1 MRNIILHNH
10 NKVWRKGHF
19 SLYKPWTGKNALI
32 SDAVRG
38 RITRKGG
45 TLIRLLWAT
54 QRISLSLSVPLSVSP
69 YLSPFS
75 LSLLSLSGKG
85 KVTAMIFVQKA
96 GTASEGQPVR
106 TKVCVYCR
114 CWSGEGLGSGGVM
127 LSLSVLA
134 ALNGRHAP
142 SRQPRSASLQK
153 ALQYNKRTNL
163 AFCVAR

>member
-54 QRISLSLSVPLSVSP
+54 QRISLSLSPSLFPSLPTSLHS
-69 YLSPFS
+69 LSPFFPWVERGRWQQWYLCRRLEQYLKVS
-75 LSLLSLSGKG
+75 LC
-85 KVTAMIFVQKA
+85 
-96 GTASEGQPVR
+96 GQR
-106 TKVCVYCR
+106 CVYCR